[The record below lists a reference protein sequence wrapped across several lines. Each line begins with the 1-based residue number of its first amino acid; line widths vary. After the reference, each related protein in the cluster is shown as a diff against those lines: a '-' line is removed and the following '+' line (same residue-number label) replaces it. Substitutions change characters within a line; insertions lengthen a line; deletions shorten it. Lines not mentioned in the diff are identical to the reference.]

1 MARKFVS
8 VVTEGDGQVGFI
20 FGTPDSSDL
29 DRLLGAEIK
38 AENSA
43 VFLEGAFRP
52 GTIYDHAHLSF
63 IDWDI
68 V

>member
-1 MARKFVS
+1 VS
-8 VVTEGDGQVGFI
+8 FI

-43 VFLEGAFRP
+43 VFLESAFSP
-52 GTIYDHAHLSF
+52 GTTIYHARLSF

-68 V
+68 L